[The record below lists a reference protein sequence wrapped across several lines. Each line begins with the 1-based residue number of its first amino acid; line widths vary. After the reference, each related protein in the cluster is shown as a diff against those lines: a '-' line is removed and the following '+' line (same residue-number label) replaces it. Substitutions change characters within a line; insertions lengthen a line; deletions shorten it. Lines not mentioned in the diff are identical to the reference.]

1 MKKKIFVLSILVC
14 VQLFLNICIAK
25 ESSLILSGNNVSPT
39 IYITD
44 NSLELQRVSDLWS
57 NFFSIRGSKTLILT
71 NDIKQVTS
79 SKKNPIIAFETEES
93 CPLAQEMGV
102 DLSELTHARPE
113 SHIISV
119 NLWKRIPVVLVVG
132 KTDIGA
138 ELGAW
143 RLLSKVGVW
152 ENVISIASG
161 FEINKPFFNIREMHI
176 CARPDY
182 LNWDVQRH
190 IDYPRYLKACGFNSV
205 QLMECLTYWG
215 YYGDKKWSREEVSS
229 VFQSVASSA
238 RQEGMKV
245 SQFVWGEE
253 LLNDSSLI
261 SILARTYG
269 KLVDHLVTHWGDPGP
284 GGYGITQ
291 TTTVDLLKAYRQ
303 YNPNCQAT
311 VSTWYNHSFWD
322 EEQAKREGAKK
333 MLDETFSSKEIGIAL
348 HRWWDDQGTSEG
360 KNPARGELVLK
371 SGRRLGIWG
380 WYLCD
385 YEMTPGE
392 HLKTRV
398 LDKYFSSLPSDV
410 SDKVDWLS
418 VEKCFHG
425 GESRINQ
432 YVSGQKMWNPQ
443 RPLRDIMMDYCRAVY
458 GSLYAEIMCDAY
470 ECAEAMQVQ
479 YIRGNI
485 PESDAF
491 PSVEGNSAFATRL
504 KEVLSKLKEVRLPEG
519 WKPNIPDVGDP
530 NEDVKVLIKR
540 LSDNIEGVI
549 KIPSPL

>member
-1 MKKKIFVLSILVC
+1 MNIKYFLIGIL
-14 VQLFLNICIAK
+14 LFLYIPVVKCNVA
-25 ESSLILSGNNVSPT
+25 SDLILSSKSEIVPILYSDGHSET
-39 IYITD
+39 
-44 NSLELQRVSDLWS
+44 LQNAVKLWAT
-57 NFFSIRGSKTLILT
+57 FFSIRGSETLIQT
-71 NDIKQVTS
+71 NDLDKVS
-79 SKKNPIIAFETEES
+79 FSKKNSIIAFETES
-93 CPLAQEMGV
+93 ACPLAQKIGL
-102 DLSELTHARPE
+102 DISELQNSRDE
-113 SHIISV
+113 SHIIYV
-119 NLWKRIPVVLVVG
+119 DTWKKNPLVLIVG
-132 KTDIGA
+132 KTDIGV

-152 ENVISIASG
+152 NNSVSISSG
-161 FEINKPFFNIREMHI
+161 IEVNKPFFNVREMHI
-176 CARPDY
+176 NNRPDY
-182 LNWDVQRH
+182 LSWDYKRFSE
-190 IDYPRYLKACGFNSV
+190 YPRYLKACGFNSV
-205 QLMECLTYWG
+205 QLMECLSYWG
-215 YYGDKKWSREEVSS
+215 YGNKKWSREEVASI
-229 VFQSVASSA
+229 FRTVAASA
-238 RQEGMKV
+238 HEEGMFV

-261 SILARTYG
+261 SVSARTYG

-291 TTTVDLLKAYRQ
+291 TTTMDMLKAYRQ
-303 YNPNCQAT
+303 YNPNCRAT
-311 VSTWYNHSFWD
+311 VSTWYNHSFWN
-322 EEQAKREGAKK
+322 EEQAKNEGAKQ
-333 MLDETFSSKEIGIAL
+333 MLDETFSPKEIGIAL

-432 YVSGQKMWNPQ
+432 YVSGQKMWNPY
-443 RPLRDIMMDYCRAVY
+443 RPLREIMMDYCRAVY
-458 GSLYAEIMCDAY
+458 GPLYAEIMCDAY

-479 YIRGNI
+479 YVRGNI
-485 PESDAF
+485 PKSDLF
-491 PSVEGNSAFATRL
+491 PSVEGNIDFSNRVQ
-504 KEVLSKLKEVRLPEG
+504 EVLLELKKIQIPED
-519 WKPNIPDVGDP
+519 WQPNIPDIGDP
-530 NEDVKVLIKR
+530 KKDIKTLIQR
-540 LSDNIEGVI
+540 LSNPIGEIIIV
-549 KIPSPL
+549 PSPV